1 MPYITEEIWQSVHKL
16 AGKTGDTIMLQPYPE
31 FDAGKIN
38 TAAEADIAWLQKL
51 ILIVRNIRGE
61 MNISP
66 GKKLAMLLQKGSEED
81 RSRLKSTEVL
91 LRKLANLENVRWL
104 QKNEE
109 PPFSATGLA
118 GDLEVM
124 IPMAGLI
131 DVKTEVKRLNKEV
144 EKLETESS
152 RLKGK
157 LSNQKFVSN
166 APAAVVDAEKK
177 KLLDIEQALASLHSK
192 VDKVSSL
199 SED

>member
-1 MPYITEEIWQSVHKL
+1 M
-16 AGKTGDTIMLQPYPE
+16 
-31 FDAGKIN
+31 
-38 TAAEADIAWLQKL
+38 
-51 ILIVRNIRGE
+51 
-61 MNISP
+61 
-66 GKKLAMLLQKGSEED
+66 
-81 RSRLKSTEVL
+81 
-91 LRKLANLENVRWL
+91 RWL

-192 VDKVSSL
+192 VGKVSSL